1 MTNIYKMTD
10 RELIDYEY
18 GGAPDEGGTSNLA
31 SELSRRFDILLNENK
46 SVSFHVK
53 KLIKKVHKQNKK
65 AGWWNDL
72 YTNKVLTNKRGE
84 PFVRNVPEL
93 LIMVHSEVT
102 EAFEGYRKNLMD
114 THLPKYN
121 SLTVELADA
130 VIRIFDIAGGLDLDL
145 AGAIED
151 KLKYNK
157 SRTDHKK
164 ENRLLKNGKK
174 C

>member
-1 MTNIYKMTD
+1 MKTIYNMTNE
-10 RELIDYEY
+10 ELIDYEFLD
-18 GGAPDEGGTSNLA
+18 ATLEGGTSDLA
-31 SELSRRFDILLNENK
+31 SELSQRLHNLMTEKK

-72 YTNKVLTNKRGE
+72 YTNESLTNKPGE

-93 LIMVHSEVT
+93 LIMVHSEIT
-102 EAFEGYRKNLMD
+102 EAFEGYRSNLMD
-114 THLPKYN
+114 SHLPQYN

-130 VIRIFDIAGGLDLDL
+130 VIRIFDIAGGLGLNL
-145 AGAIED
+145 AGAIQD
-151 KLKYNK
+151 KLEYNK
-157 SRTDHKK
+157 NRADHKK
-164 ENRLLKNGKK
+164 SNRLKDNGKK